1 MKIRQAR
8 KIYKAFYSLK
18 PNYWN
23 GYKRFTLLRMDYGKN
38 HRIDCAIR
46 KAYWYER
53 KFPIPTKPIA
63 IQGTTSTRHPRYGLW
78 LFWKTRIIF
87 NQ

>member
-23 GYKRFTLLRMDYGKN
+23 GYKRFTLSAWILVKN

-46 KAYWYER
+46 KAYKYER

-63 IQGTTSTRHPRYGLW
+63 KQGNVSNSHPKYRGW
-78 LFWKTRIIF
+78 T
-87 NQ
+87 

>member
-23 GYKRFTLLRMDYGKN
+23 GYKRFTLCAWIMVKT
-38 HRIDCAIR
+38 HRIDHAIR
-46 KAYWYER
+46 KTYRYER
-53 KFPIPTKPIA
+53 KFPISTKPIA
-63 IQGTTSTRHPRYGLW
+63 MQGTTSTSRPKHGGGW
-78 LFWKTRIIF
+78 GI
-87 NQ
+87 